1 MSKLQVTSKSL
12 LNMFVGFP
20 ELLLL
25 ADARRRAYDVSEESV
40 RVAIGPYVA
49 WVKRN
54 PTPVTVNGSP
64 VAATTYVA
72 GIDVGDVPAD
82 FCGVGSSMDAAIAV
96 LSRDIA
102 RQHARMGGEPSNS
115 DRVVRVGIPGETFMT
130 IRSRRDP

>member
-25 ADARRRAYDVSEESV
+25 ADERRADHDVSEESV

-54 PTPVTVNGSP
+54 PTPVTVNDVP
-64 VAATTYVA
+64 VAATAYVA

-82 FCGVGSSMDAAIAV
+82 FCGVGSSMEAAIVV
-96 LSRDIA
+96 LARDIA
-102 RQHARMGGEPSNS
+102 RQRQFAKDPPICTP
-115 DRVVRVGIPGETFMT
+115 DRVGIPGETLMT

>member
-40 RVAIGPYVA
+40 RVAIGPYTA

-82 FCGVGSSMDAAIAV
+82 FCGVGDSIPAAISI

-102 RQHARMGGEPSNS
+102 RQLARMGGEPS
-115 DRVVRVGIPGETFMT
+115 DRVVRVGIPGETLMT

>member
-54 PTPVTVNGSP
+54 PTPVTVNDVP
-64 VAATTYVA
+64 VAATAYVA

-82 FCGVGSSMDAAIAV
+82 FCGVGDSIPAAISV
-96 LSRDIA
+96 LARDIA
-102 RQHARMGGEPSNS
+102 RQRYGERPKADS
-115 DRVVRVGIPGETFMT
+115 DRVVRVGIPGETLMT

>member
-40 RVAIGPYVA
+40 RVAIGPYMA

-54 PTPVTVNGSP
+54 PTPVTINGSP

-72 GIDVGDVPAD
+72 GIDVGDVQAD
-82 FCGVGSSMDAAIAV
+82 FCGVGSSMETAISV
-96 LSRDIA
+96 LARDIA
-102 RQHARMGGEPSNS
+102 RQRARTGGEPSV
-115 DRVVRVGIPGETFMT
+115 DRVGISGETFMT
-130 IRSRRDP
+130 IRSRRDS